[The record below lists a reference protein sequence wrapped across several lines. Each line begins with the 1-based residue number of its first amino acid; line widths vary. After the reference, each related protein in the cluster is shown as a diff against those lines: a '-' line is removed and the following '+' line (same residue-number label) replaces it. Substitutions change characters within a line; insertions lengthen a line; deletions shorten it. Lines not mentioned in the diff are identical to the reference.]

1 LWTSNDEALTTQQ
14 SAPSTAERR
23 RLIVVFAAAAAAADK
38 THPSTQ
44 VGYGVVRRQVTN
56 VSSYWPPPAV
66 T

>member
-23 RLIVVFAAAAAAADK
+23 RLIVVVAAAAADK

-56 VSSYWPPPAV
+56 VLRSYWPPPAV